1 MCTTTGTSSITSLPT
16 LVATALRSRRHTAY
30 LPHITGESIL
40 CHYCALNKRPS
51 IAIIKNFFFFSSRRR
66 HTRCSRDWS
75 SDVCS
80 SDLWNEAG
88 FDDKNWKS
96 VTVLP
101 TPKAKLVA
109 PAGPPVK
116 AMEQITPVKVLKT
129 PGGDTVL
136 DMGQNMVGWIRFRL
150 TAPAG
155 TTITLRHAEVLDK
168 AGNFYTA
175 NL

>member
-1 MCTTTGTSSITSLPT
+1 MNC
-16 LVATALRSRRHTAY
+16 
-30 LPHITGESIL
+30 
-40 CHYCALNKRPS
+40 
-51 IAIIKNFFFFSSRRR
+51 FFFFSSRRR

-80 SDLWNEAG
+80 SDLESDIYNGETYDARLEQPGWNEAG

-168 AGNFYTA
+168 EIGRASCRERV
-175 NL
+175 